1 MQTETSLKKAS
12 ALATKL
18 GSIKQYK
25 NMCWKV
31 SNSIFNNKN
40 IAKKALNLTQ
50 LSHTTSKQNE
60 YAHIYTH
67 YIYTL
72 DTVDP
77 WQRRVCRSV
86 TCL

>member
-1 MQTETSLKKAS
+1 MHANRDFPEESFSSGNQTR
-12 ALATKL
+12 
-18 GSIKQYK
+18 QYK
-25 NMCWKV
+25 NVCWKV

>member
-1 MQTETSLKKAS
+1 MHANRDFPEESFSSGNQTQ
-12 ALATKL
+12 
-18 GSIKQYK
+18 QYK
-25 NMCWKV
+25 NVCWKA